1 MGRTQGRNE
10 PEKMT
15 SLFVVSL
22 GCSKNLVDSEIMLGL
37 VKEGGY
43 GLASSPDQAQVIVVN
58 TCGFILSAK
67 KEAIDTILEMAQYK
81 ETGACRLLLVTGC
94 MVSKYQEELA
104 EAIPEVD
111 GFLRIDEYGKIVD
124 VINQSLAEDEKKKT
138 QMIAAN
144 WNKDLYLYRHLTT
157 ANHTAYLR
165 VADGCNNHCTFC
177 IIPQLR
183 GKFTSRPM
191 EDILAEARWLYEK
204 GVKEIILIAQDTTNY
219 GMDIYGERKIAQL
232 LDKVAE
238 IPFLWVR
245 MLYAYPDKID
255 DALLAVMAK
264 HTNICH
270 YLDIPFQHSHDD
282 ILHRMGRKSN
292 RKQLKEVIEKCRT
305 YLPDIALRS
314 TFMVGFPGED
324 KRKWENMLAFLQEAK
339 FDWVGVFQYCPEE
352 GTPSAKFPHQVREST
367 KEKRYVETMEL
378 LAQISAEQKRR
389 WLGQKMTVIIEEL
402 PTEESPYYMGRSQY
416 HAPEVDG
423 VIWVQSETPLGIGD
437 VIQVKVTDSDVYD
450 ITGVNES

>member
-1 MGRTQGRNE
+1 M
-10 PEKMT
+10 P
-15 SLFVVSL
+15 SVFVVSL

-37 VKEGGY
+37 AKEGGY
-43 GLASSPDQAQVIVVN
+43 VLATEPKDADAIIVN

-81 ETGACRLLLVTGC
+81 ETGACKALLVTGC
-94 MVSKYQEELA
+94 MVSKYKDELA
-104 EAIPEVD
+104 EAISEVD
-111 GFLRIDEYGKIVD
+111 GFLHIEEYEQV
-124 VINQSLAEDEKKKT
+124 VAVLNQLLQEKSKKST
-138 QMIAAN
+138 PQ

-157 ANHTAYLR
+157 PRYTAFLR

-183 GKFTSRPM
+183 GKYTSRPM
-191 EDILAEARWLYEK
+191 EDILAEAKQLYEK

-219 GMDIYGERKIAQL
+219 GVDLYGERKIAEL
-232 LDKVAE
+232 LDRVSD

-255 DALLAVMAK
+255 DKLLNVMAK
-264 HTNICH
+264 KPNICH

-282 ILHRMGRKSN
+282 ILKRMGRKSN
-292 RKQLKEVIEKCRT
+292 QKELREVLAKCRA
-305 YLPDIALRS
+305 YMPDIALRS

-324 KRKWENMLAFLQEAK
+324 KRKFENLLQFLTDAK
-339 FDWVGVFQYCPEE
+339 FDWVGVFQYCPED

-378 LAQISAEQKRR
+378 LARISDERKKR
-389 WLGQKMTVIIEEL
+389 WLGQDLTVIIEEL
-402 PTEESPYYMGRSQY
+402 PTEESPLYLARSQY

-423 VIWVQSETPLGIGD
+423 VVWVASEKLLRVGD
-437 VIQVKVTDSDVYD
+437 MVTVKIIDSDVYD
-450 ITGVNES
+450 ITGEVR